1 MPLPPLPDPD
11 DQLTKL
17 RCLATAVPVTGWLF
31 STLLGANAVQ
41 TASLAALPFSRRLFR
56 KINRQMADSWW
67 GHCVDVAHVLNKAE
81 LTLYGDDVP
90 YQENAIVVVNH
101 QQMPDITWLMD
112 LAKQK
117 GRLGDLK
124 WFVKDKIK
132 WVPGVGWGMVFLDCL
147 FVKRD
152 WSEDEASI
160 AATFERILSD
170 DVPLWLM
177 LFPEG
182 TRITPDKL
190 QRSDAFAEKAGLDPT
205 EHVLLPRTS
214 GFAASVQGLRT
225 HVKAVYDIT
234 IGYEE
239 GVPTLWQ
246 FIQGINRSAHMH
258 VRRVPIEELPEDA
271 EALGEWLQQAFRLKD
286 QRLAHY
292 YETRSFD
299 GFEG

>member
-1 MPLPPLPDPD
+1 MPLPPLPNPT
-11 DQLTKL
+11 DQLEKL
-17 RCLATAVPVTGWLF
+17 RRVATAVPVSGWLF
-31 STLLGANAVQ
+31 GTLMGANAVQ
-41 TASLAALPFSRRLFR
+41 TASLATLPFSRRLFR
-56 KINRQMADSWW
+56 KINRRMADGWW
-67 GHCVDVAHVLNKAE
+67 GHCVDIAHTLNKAE
-81 LTLYGDDVP
+81 LVLYGDDVP

-152 WSEDEASI
+152 WSKDEASI
-160 AATFERILSD
+160 AATFERILRD

-190 QRSDAFAEKAGLDPT
+190 RRSNAFAEKAKLEPT
-205 EHVLLPRTS
+205 KHVLLPRTS

-225 HVKAVYDIT
+225 HVKAVYDVT

-246 FIQGINRSAHMH
+246 FIQGLNRKAHLH
-258 VRRVPIEELPEDA
+258 LRRVPIEELPEDG
-271 EALGEWLQQAFRLKD
+271 EALGLWLQEAFRIKD
-286 QRLAHY
+286 KRLAY
-292 YETRSFD
+292 YYQRGTFD